1 MLEAS
6 NMDVT
11 DSRFVGIDGTMS
23 EINDNLEAGM
33 YEKCFLQKLSHVD
46 EMMESLR
53 REVLIQQT
61 IVECFFEIK
70 PSRET

>member
-1 MLEAS
+1 MENLRNQCEAS

-33 YEKCFLQKLSHVD
+33 YEKCFLQLSHVD

-53 REVLIQQT
+53 REV
-61 IVECFFEIK
+61 
-70 PSRET
+70 